1 MVDDVL
7 TNKVA
12 AIEHSIQRIEKEYAG
27 DERNLYENI
36 TRQDSIVLN
45 LQRACQSAID
55 LAMHIV
61 QIHGLGVPQ
70 ESRDAFA
77 FLVDAELLDKELGD
91 RMMRM
96 VGFRNIAIHEYQR
109 LNLDVVKAI
118 VDHRLDDFRNFA
130 SVVLKT
136 RGFTA

>member
-12 AIEHSIQRIEKEYAG
+12 AIEHSLHRIEEEHAG
-27 DERNLYENI
+27 DDGNLYQNV

-45 LQRACQSAID
+45 LQRACQAAID
-55 LAMHIV
+55 IAMHLV

-77 FLVDAELLDKELGD
+77 FLIDAGLLDEELGD
-91 RMMRM
+91 RLMRM
-96 VGFRNIAIHEYQR
+96 VGFRNVAIHEYQR

-118 VDHRLDDFRNFA
+118 LDDRLYDLRSFA
-130 SVVLKT
+130 QVVLKT
-136 RGFTA
+136 RGFRA

>member
-12 AIEHSIQRIEKEYAG
+12 AIERSLDRIEEEYSG
-27 DERNLYENI
+27 DLRNLYDNI

-55 LAMHIV
+55 LAMHVV

-77 FLVDAELLDKELGD
+77 FLVDEGLLDQELGD

-96 VGFRNIAIHEYQR
+96 VGFRDIAVHEYQR
-109 LNLDVVKAI
+109 INLDVVKSI
-118 VDHRLDDFRNFA
+118 LDNRLDDFRSFA
-130 SVVLKT
+130 SVVLQT
-136 RGFTA
+136 RGFRT